1 MKHIRSIGSEQ
12 TPPLL
17 LSCVPLA
24 LLVALVG
31 SVVSVFGQD
40 SLSGAS
46 QVALLLTS
54 FLSIAIGLWGRWMTW
69 NDLEKALTE
78 KVGGIAPALFILL
91 FIGALGGSWMLSGV
105 VPTLIYYGLEFLS
118 PRWLL
123 LASCLICALVSVVTG
138 SSWTTVATI
147 GVALLGIG
155 QTMGISSGWMAGA
168 IISGAYFGDK
178 MSPLSDTTVLAS
190 STVGT
195 PLFTHIRYMT
205 YTTFPS
211 MLLALIVFFLVG
223 MGYHGMGTDQVLLV
237 QQALR
242 NTFLISPWL
251 LLIPVLTVSLIA
263 RRLPPLVVLFLAVLM
278 GVAAALLFQSS
289 LVRIVGGNGSD
300 ALFRGTFTLVFGS
313 TALDTGAEQLNEL
326 VSTSGM
332 AGMLD
337 TIWLILCAMFFGAS
351 MTASRMLESL
361 MAGFVRLVRGT
372 ASLVGSTVLS
382 GIFLNIV
389 CADQYLS
396 IILSASMFKDLY
408 QDRGYESRLLSRT
421 CEDSVTV
428 TSVLIPWNTCGMT
441 QSSVLGVSTWVYA
454 PYCIF
459 CWISPLVSF
468 IVALLG
474 WRIVVKRQS

>member
-1 MKHIRSIGSEQ
+1 MKH
-12 TPPLL
+12 TPSLL
-17 LSCVPLA
+17 LSCVPLVV
-24 LLVALVG
+24 LVALVG

-46 QVALLLTS
+46 QVALLMAS
-54 FLSIAIGLWGRWMTW
+54 FLCISIGLWGKWMTW
-69 NDLEKALTE
+69 DDFEKALSE
-78 KVGGIAPALFILL
+78 KVSGVSSALFILL
-91 FIGALGGSWMLSGV
+91 FIGALGGAWMLSGV

-123 LASCLICALVSVVTG
+123 VASCLMCALVSVVTG

-147 GVALLGIG
+147 GVALIGIG

-195 PLFTHIRYMT
+195 PLFTHIRYMV
-205 YTTFPS
+205 YTTLPS
-211 MLLALIVFFLVG
+211 MIVALLVFLWVG
-223 MGYHGMGTDQVLLV
+223 MGYTSMEATQVQLV
-237 QQALR
+237 QQALQ

-251 LLIPVLTVSLIA
+251 FLIPVLTVLLIV
-263 RRLPPLVVLFLAVLM
+263 RRQPPLVVLFLAVLM
-278 GVAAALLFQSS
+278 GVVAALLFQGE
-289 LVRIVGGNGSD
+289 LVGTVGGNGSD

-313 TALDTGAEQLNEL
+313 TALDTGVEQLNEL

-361 MAGFVRLVRGT
+361 MLGFVRLVKGT

-382 GIFLNIV
+382 GLFLNVV

-396 IILSASMFKDLY
+396 IILSASMFKDMY
-408 QDRGYESRLLSRT
+408 QQKGYEPRLLSRT
-421 CEDSVTV
+421 CEDSITV

-441 QSSVLGVSTWVYA
+441 QSSVLGVSTFVYA

-459 CWISPLVSF
+459 CWMSPLVSF
-468 IVALLG
+468 LVACLG
-474 WRIVVKRQS
+474 WKIVRRSA

>member
-1 MKHIRSIGSEQ
+1 MKH
-12 TPPLL
+12 TPSLL
-17 LSCVPLA
+17 LSTVPLA

-40 SLSGAS
+40 SLCGAS
-46 QVALLLTS
+46 QVALLLSS
-54 FLSIAIGLWGRWMTW
+54 FLCIAIGLWGKWMTW
-69 NDLEKALTE
+69 NDLEEALSE

-91 FIGALGGSWMLSGV
+91 FIGALGGSWMVSGV
-105 VPTLIYYGLEFLS
+105 VPSLIYYGLEVLS

-123 LASCLICALVSVVTG
+123 LAACLICALVSMITG
-138 SSWTTVATI
+138 SSWTTIATI
-147 GVALLGIG
+147 GVALIGIG
-155 QTMGISSGWMAGA
+155 QAMGFSSGWMAGA

-211 MLLALIVFFLVG
+211 MTIALVVFLFVG
-223 MGYHGMGTDQVLLV
+223 LGHSEMDAAQVNLV
-237 QQALR
+237 QEALR
-242 NTFLISPWL
+242 HTFLISPWL
-251 LLIPVLTVSLIA
+251 LLIPVLTVLLIVK
-263 RRLPPLVVLFLAVLM
+263 RLPPLVVLFLAIIM
-278 GVAAALLFQSS
+278 GVVAALLWQSE
-289 LVRIVGGNGSD
+289 LVREVGGNGSD
-300 ALFRGTFTLVFGS
+300 ALFKGTFTLVFGS

-361 MAGFVRLVRGT
+361 MQGFVRLVKGT

-382 GIFLNIV
+382 GIFLNTV

-408 QDRGYESRLLSRT
+408 QRRGYEPRLLSRT

-441 QSSVLGVSTWVYA
+441 QSSVLGVSTFVYA

-459 CWISPLVSF
+459 CWMSPIVSF
-468 IVALLG
+468 LVASIG
-474 WRIVVKRQS
+474 WKIVKRETGE

>member
-1 MKHIRSIGSEQ
+1 
-12 TPPLL
+12 
-17 LSCVPLA
+17 
-24 LLVALVG
+24 
-31 SVVSVFGQD
+31 
-40 SLSGAS
+40 
-46 QVALLLTS
+46 
-54 FLSIAIGLWGRWMTW
+54 
-69 NDLEKALTE
+69 
-78 KVGGIAPALFILL
+78 
-91 FIGALGGSWMLSGV
+91 MLSGV

-123 LASCLICALVSVVTG
+123 VASCLMCALVSVVTG

-147 GVALLGIG
+147 GVALIGIG

-195 PLFTHIRYMT
+195 PLFTHIRYMV
-205 YTTFPS
+205 YTTLPS
-211 MLLALIVFFLVG
+211 MIVALLVFLWVG
-223 MGYHGMGTDQVLLV
+223 MGYTSMEATQVQLV
-237 QQALR
+237 QQALQ

-251 LLIPVLTVSLIA
+251 FLIPVLTVLLIV
-263 RRLPPLVVLFLAVLM
+263 RRQPPLVVLFLAVLM
-278 GVAAALLFQSS
+278 GVVAALLFQGE
-289 LVRIVGGNGSD
+289 LVGTVGGNGSD

-313 TALDTGAEQLNEL
+313 TALDTGVEQLNEL

-361 MAGFVRLVRGT
+361 MQGFVRLVKGT

-382 GIFLNIV
+382 GLFLNVV

-396 IILSASMFKDLY
+396 IILSASMFKDMY
-408 QDRGYESRLLSRT
+408 QQKGYEPRLLSRT
-421 CEDSVTV
+421 CEDSITV

-441 QSSVLGVSTWVYA
+441 QSSVLGVSTFVYA

-459 CWISPLVSF
+459 CWMSPLVSF
-468 IVALLG
+468 LVACLG
-474 WRIVVKRQS
+474 WKIVRRSA

>member
-1 MKHIRSIGSEQ
+1 MKH
-12 TPPLL
+12 TPSLL
-17 LSCVPLA
+17 LSCVPLVV
-24 LLVALVG
+24 LVALVG

-46 QVALLLTS
+46 QVALLMAS
-54 FLSIAIGLWGRWMTW
+54 FLCISIGLWGKWMTW
-69 NDLEKALTE
+69 DDFEKALSE
-78 KVGGIAPALFILL
+78 KVSGVSSALFILL
-91 FIGALGGSWMLSGV
+91 FIGALGGAWMLSGV

-123 LASCLICALVSVVTG
+123 VASCLMCALVSVVTG

-147 GVALLGIG
+147 GVALIGIG

-190 STVGT
+190 STVST
-195 PLFTHIRYMT
+195 PLFTHIRYMV
-205 YTTFPS
+205 YTTLPS
-211 MLLALIVFFLVG
+211 MIVALLVFLWVG
-223 MGYHGMGTDQVLLV
+223 MGYTSMEATQVQLV
-237 QQALR
+237 QQALQ

-251 LLIPVLTVSLIA
+251 LLIPVLTVLLIV
-263 RRLPPLVVLFLAVLM
+263 RRQPPLVVLFLAVLM
-278 GVAAALLFQSS
+278 GVVAALLFQGE
-289 LVRIVGGNGSD
+289 LVRTVGGNGSD

-313 TALDTGAEQLNEL
+313 TALDTGVEQLNEL

-361 MAGFVRLVRGT
+361 MQGFVRLVKGT

-382 GIFLNIV
+382 GLFLNVV

-396 IILSASMFKDLY
+396 IILSASMFKDMY
-408 QDRGYESRLLSRT
+408 QQKGYEPRLLSRT
-421 CEDSVTV
+421 CEDSITV

-441 QSSVLGVSTWVYA
+441 QSSVLGVSTFVYA

-459 CWISPLVSF
+459 CWMSPLVSF
-468 IVALLG
+468 LVACLG
-474 WRIVVKRQS
+474 WKIVRRSA

>member
-1 MKHIRSIGSEQ
+1 MKH
-12 TPPLL
+12 TPSLL
-17 LSCVPLA
+17 LSCVPLVV
-24 LLVALVG
+24 LVALVG

-46 QVALLLTS
+46 QVALLMAS
-54 FLSIAIGLWGRWMTW
+54 FLCISIGLWGKWMSW
-69 NDLEKALTE
+69 DDFEKALSE
-78 KVGGIAPALFILL
+78 KVSGVSSALFILL
-91 FIGALGGSWMLSGV
+91 FIGALGGAWMLSGV

-123 LASCLICALVSVVTG
+123 VASCLMCALVSVVTG

-147 GVALLGIG
+147 GVALIGIG

-195 PLFTHIRYMT
+195 PLFTHIRYMV
-205 YTTFPS
+205 YTTLPS
-211 MLLALIVFFLVG
+211 MIVALLVFLWVG
-223 MGYHGMGTDQVLLV
+223 MGYTSMEATQVQLV
-237 QQALR
+237 QQALQ

-251 LLIPVLTVSLIA
+251 LLIPVLTVLLIV
-263 RRLPPLVVLFLAVLM
+263 RRQPPLVVLFLAVLM
-278 GVAAALLFQSS
+278 GVVAALLFQGE
-289 LVRIVGGNGSD
+289 LVGTVGGNGSD

-313 TALDTGAEQLNEL
+313 TALDTGVEQLNEL

-351 MTASRMLESL
+351 MTANRMLESL
-361 MAGFVRLVRGT
+361 MQGFVRLVKGT

-382 GIFLNIV
+382 GLFLNVV

-396 IILSASMFKDLY
+396 IILSASMFKDMY
-408 QDRGYESRLLSRT
+408 QQKGYEPRLLSRT
-421 CEDSVTV
+421 CEDSITV

-441 QSSVLGVSTWVYA
+441 QSSVLGVSTFVYA

-459 CWISPLVSF
+459 CWMSPLVSF
-468 IVALLG
+468 LVACLG
-474 WRIVVKRQS
+474 WKIVRRSA

>member
-1 MKHIRSIGSEQ
+1 MKH
-12 TPPLL
+12 TPSLL
-17 LSCVPLA
+17 LSCVPLVV
-24 LLVALVG
+24 LVALVG

-46 QVALLLTS
+46 QVALLMAS
-54 FLSIAIGLWGRWMTW
+54 FLCISIGLWGKWMTW
-69 NDLEKALTE
+69 DDFEKALSE
-78 KVGGIAPALFILL
+78 KVSGVSSALFILL
-91 FIGALGGSWMLSGV
+91 FIGALGGAWMLSGV

-123 LASCLICALVSVVTG
+123 VASCLMCALVSVVTG

-147 GVALLGIG
+147 GVALIGIG

-195 PLFTHIRYMT
+195 PLFTHIRYMV
-205 YTTFPS
+205 YTTLPS
-211 MLLALIVFFLVG
+211 MVVALLVFLWVG
-223 MGYHGMGTDQVLLV
+223 MGYTSMEATQVQLV
-237 QQALR
+237 QQALQ

-251 LLIPVLTVSLIA
+251 FLIPVLTVLLIV
-263 RRLPPLVVLFLAVLM
+263 RRQPPLVVLFLAVLM
-278 GVAAALLFQSS
+278 GVVAALLFQGE
-289 LVRIVGGNGSD
+289 LVGTVGGNGSD

-313 TALDTGAEQLNEL
+313 TALDTGVEQLNEL

-361 MAGFVRLVRGT
+361 MQGFVRLVKGT

-382 GIFLNIV
+382 GLFLNVV

-396 IILSASMFKDLY
+396 IILSASMFKDMY
-408 QDRGYESRLLSRT
+408 QQKGYEPRLLSRT
-421 CEDSVTV
+421 CEDSITV

-441 QSSVLGVSTWVYA
+441 QSSVLGVSTFVYA

-459 CWISPLVSF
+459 CWMSPLVSF
-468 IVALLG
+468 LVACLG
-474 WRIVVKRQS
+474 WKIVRRSA

>member
-1 MKHIRSIGSEQ
+1 MKH
-12 TPPLL
+12 TPSLL
-17 LSCVPLA
+17 LSCVPLVV
-24 LLVALVG
+24 LVALVG

-46 QVALLLTS
+46 QVALLMAS
-54 FLSIAIGLWGRWMTW
+54 FLCISIGLWGKWMTW
-69 NDLEKALTE
+69 DDFEKALSE
-78 KVGGIAPALFILL
+78 KVSGVSSALFILL
-91 FIGALGGSWMLSGV
+91 FIGALGGAWMLSGV

-123 LASCLICALVSVVTG
+123 VASCLMCALVSVVTG

-147 GVALLGIG
+147 GVALIGIG

-195 PLFTHIRYMT
+195 PLFTHIRYMV
-205 YTTFPS
+205 YTTLPS
-211 MLLALIVFFLVG
+211 MIVALLVFLWVG
-223 MGYHGMGTDQVLLV
+223 MGYTSMEATQVQLV
-237 QQALR
+237 QQALQ

-251 LLIPVLTVSLIA
+251 LLIPVLTVLLIV
-263 RRLPPLVVLFLAVLM
+263 RRQPPLVVLFLAVLM
-278 GVAAALLFQSS
+278 GVVAALLFQGE
-289 LVRIVGGNGSD
+289 LVGTVGGNGSD

-313 TALDTGAEQLNEL
+313 TALDTGVEQLNEL

-361 MAGFVRLVRGT
+361 MQGFVRLVKGT

-382 GIFLNIV
+382 GLFLNVV

-396 IILSASMFKDLY
+396 IILSASMFKDMY
-408 QDRGYESRLLSRT
+408 QQKGYEPRLLSRT
-421 CEDSVTV
+421 CEDSITV

-441 QSSVLGVSTWVYA
+441 QSSVLGVSTFVYA

-459 CWISPLVSF
+459 CWMSPLVSF
-468 IVALLG
+468 LVACLG
-474 WRIVVKRQS
+474 WKIVRRSA

>member
-1 MKHIRSIGSEQ
+1 MKH
-12 TPPLL
+12 TPSLL
-17 LSCVPLA
+17 LSCVPLVV
-24 LLVALVG
+24 LVALVG

-46 QVALLLTS
+46 QVALLMAS
-54 FLSIAIGLWGRWMTW
+54 FLCISIGLWGKWMTW
-69 NDLEKALTE
+69 DDFEKALSE
-78 KVGGIAPALFILL
+78 KVSGVSSALFILL
-91 FIGALGGSWMLSGV
+91 FIGALGGAWMLSGV

-123 LASCLICALVSVVTG
+123 VASCLMCALVSVVTG

-147 GVALLGIG
+147 GVALIGIG

-195 PLFTHIRYMT
+195 PLFTHIRYMV
-205 YTTFPS
+205 YTTLPS
-211 MLLALIVFFLVG
+211 MVVALLVFLWVG
-223 MGYHGMGTDQVLLV
+223 MGYTSMEATQVQLV
-237 QQALR
+237 QQALQ
-242 NTFLISPWL
+242 NTFLISPWF
-251 LLIPVLTVSLIA
+251 LLIPVLTVLLIV
-263 RRLPPLVVLFLAVLM
+263 RRQPPLVVLFLAVLM
-278 GVAAALLFQSS
+278 GVVAALLFQGE
-289 LVRIVGGNGSD
+289 LVGTVGGNGSD

-313 TALDTGAEQLNEL
+313 TALDTGVEQLNEL

-361 MAGFVRLVRGT
+361 MQGFVRLVKGT

-382 GIFLNIV
+382 GLFLNVV

-396 IILSASMFKDLY
+396 IILSASMFKDMY
-408 QDRGYESRLLSRT
+408 QQKGYEPRLLSRT
-421 CEDSVTV
+421 CEDSITV

-441 QSSVLGVSTWVYA
+441 QSSVLGVSTFVYA

-459 CWISPLVSF
+459 CWMSPLVSF
-468 IVALLG
+468 LVACLG
-474 WRIVVKRQS
+474 WKIVRRSA

>member
-1 MKHIRSIGSEQ
+1 
-12 TPPLL
+12 
-17 LSCVPLA
+17 
-24 LLVALVG
+24 
-31 SVVSVFGQD
+31 
-40 SLSGAS
+40 
-46 QVALLLTS
+46 
-54 FLSIAIGLWGRWMTW
+54 
-69 NDLEKALTE
+69 
-78 KVGGIAPALFILL
+78 
-91 FIGALGGSWMLSGV
+91 MLSGV

-123 LASCLICALVSVVTG
+123 VASCLMCALVSVVTG

-147 GVALLGIG
+147 GVALIGIG

-195 PLFTHIRYMT
+195 PLFTHIRYMV
-205 YTTFPS
+205 YTTLPS
-211 MLLALIVFFLVG
+211 MIVALLVFLWVG
-223 MGYHGMGTDQVLLV
+223 MGYTSMEATQVQLV
-237 QQALR
+237 QQALQ

-251 LLIPVLTVSLIA
+251 FLIPVLTVLLIV
-263 RRLPPLVVLFLAVLM
+263 RRQPPLVVLFLAVLM
-278 GVAAALLFQSS
+278 GVVAALLFQGE
-289 LVRIVGGNGSD
+289 LVGTVGGNGSD

-313 TALDTGAEQLNEL
+313 TALDTGVEQLNEL

-361 MAGFVRLVRGT
+361 MLGFVRLVKGT

-382 GIFLNIV
+382 GLFLNVV

-396 IILSASMFKDLY
+396 IILSASMFKDMY
-408 QDRGYESRLLSRT
+408 QQKGYEPRLLSRT
-421 CEDSVTV
+421 CEDSITV

-441 QSSVLGVSTWVYA
+441 QSSVLGVSTFVYA

-459 CWISPLVSF
+459 CWMSPLVSF
-468 IVALLG
+468 LVACLG
-474 WRIVVKRQS
+474 WKIVRRSA

>member
-1 MKHIRSIGSEQ
+1 MKH
-12 TPPLL
+12 TPSLL
-17 LSCVPLA
+17 LSCVPLVV
-24 LLVALVG
+24 LVALVG

-46 QVALLLTS
+46 QVALLMAS
-54 FLSIAIGLWGRWMTW
+54 FLCNSIGLWGKWMTW
-69 NDLEKALTE
+69 DDFEKALSE
-78 KVGGIAPALFILL
+78 KVSGVSSALFILL
-91 FIGALGGSWMLSGV
+91 FIGALGGAWMLSGV

-123 LASCLICALVSVVTG
+123 VASCLMCALVSVVTG

-147 GVALLGIG
+147 GVALIGIG

-195 PLFTHIRYMT
+195 PLFTHIRYMV
-205 YTTFPS
+205 YTTLPS
-211 MLLALIVFFLVG
+211 MIVALLVFLWVG
-223 MGYHGMGTDQVLLV
+223 MGYTSMEATQVQLV
-237 QQALR
+237 QQALQ

-251 LLIPVLTVSLIA
+251 FLIPVLTVLLIV
-263 RRLPPLVVLFLAVLM
+263 RRQPPLVVLFLAVLM
-278 GVAAALLFQSS
+278 GVVAALLFQGE
-289 LVRIVGGNGSD
+289 LVGTVGGNGSD

-313 TALDTGAEQLNEL
+313 TALDTGVEQLNEL

-361 MAGFVRLVRGT
+361 MLGFVRLVKGT

-382 GIFLNIV
+382 GLFLNVV

-396 IILSASMFKDLY
+396 IILSASMFKDMY
-408 QDRGYESRLLSRT
+408 QQKGYEPRLLSRT
-421 CEDSVTV
+421 CEDSITV

-441 QSSVLGVSTWVYA
+441 QSSVLGVSTFVYA

-459 CWISPLVSF
+459 CWMSPLVSF
-468 IVALLG
+468 LVACLG
-474 WRIVVKRQS
+474 WKIVRRSA

>member
-1 MKHIRSIGSEQ
+1 MKH
-12 TPPLL
+12 TPSLL
-17 LSCVPLA
+17 LSCVPLVV
-24 LLVALVG
+24 LVALVG

-46 QVALLLTS
+46 QVALLMAS
-54 FLSIAIGLWGRWMTW
+54 FLCISIGLWGKWMTW
-69 NDLEKALTE
+69 DDFEKALSE
-78 KVGGIAPALFILL
+78 KVSGVSSALFILL
-91 FIGALGGSWMLSGV
+91 FIGALGGAWMLSGV

-123 LASCLICALVSVVTG
+123 VASCLMCALVSVVTG

-147 GVALLGIG
+147 GVALIGIG

-195 PLFTHIRYMT
+195 PLFTHIRYMV
-205 YTTFPS
+205 YTTLPS
-211 MLLALIVFFLVG
+211 MIVALLVFLWVG
-223 MGYHGMGTDQVLLV
+223 MGYTSMEATQVQLV
-237 QQALR
+237 QQALQ
-242 NTFLISPWL
+242 NTFLISPWF
-251 LLIPVLTVSLIA
+251 LLIPVLTVLLIV
-263 RRLPPLVVLFLAVLM
+263 RRQPPLVVLFLAVLM
-278 GVAAALLFQSS
+278 GVVAALLFQGE
-289 LVRIVGGNGSD
+289 LVGTVGGNGSD

-313 TALDTGAEQLNEL
+313 TALDTGVEQLNEL

-361 MAGFVRLVRGT
+361 MQGFVRLVKGT

-382 GIFLNIV
+382 GLFLNVV

-396 IILSASMFKDLY
+396 IILSASMFKDMY
-408 QDRGYESRLLSRT
+408 QQKGYEPRLLSRT
-421 CEDSVTV
+421 CEDSITV

-441 QSSVLGVSTWVYA
+441 QSSVLGVSTFVYA

-459 CWISPLVSF
+459 CWMSPLVSF
-468 IVALLG
+468 LVACLG
-474 WRIVVKRQS
+474 WKIVRRSA

>member
-1 MKHIRSIGSEQ
+1 MKH
-12 TPPLL
+12 TPSLL
-17 LSCVPLA
+17 LSCVPLVV
-24 LLVALVG
+24 LVALVG

-46 QVALLLTS
+46 QVALLMAS
-54 FLSIAIGLWGRWMTW
+54 FLCISIGLWGKWMTW
-69 NDLEKALTE
+69 DDFEKALSE
-78 KVGGIAPALFILL
+78 KVSGVSSALFILL
-91 FIGALGGSWMLSGV
+91 FIGALGGAWMLSGV

-123 LASCLICALVSVVTG
+123 VASCLMCALVSVVTG

-147 GVALLGIG
+147 GVALIGIG

-195 PLFTHIRYMT
+195 PLFTHIRYMV
-205 YTTFPS
+205 YTTLPS
-211 MLLALIVFFLVG
+211 MVVALLVFLWVG
-223 MGYHGMGTDQVLLV
+223 MGYTSMEATQVQLV
-237 QQALR
+237 QQALQ

-251 LLIPVLTVSLIA
+251 FLIPVLTVLLIV
-263 RRLPPLVVLFLAVLM
+263 RRQPPLVVLFLAVLM
-278 GVAAALLFQSS
+278 GVVAALLFQGE
-289 LVRIVGGNGSD
+289 LVGTVGGNGSD

-313 TALDTGAEQLNEL
+313 TALDTGVEQLNEL

-361 MAGFVRLVRGT
+361 MLGFVRLVKGT

-382 GIFLNIV
+382 GLFLNVV

-396 IILSASMFKDLY
+396 IILSASMFKDMY
-408 QDRGYESRLLSRT
+408 QQKGYEPRLLSRT
-421 CEDSVTV
+421 CEDSITV

-441 QSSVLGVSTWVYA
+441 QSSVLGVSTFVYA

-459 CWISPLVSF
+459 CWMSPLVSF
-468 IVALLG
+468 LVACLG
-474 WRIVVKRQS
+474 WKIVRRSA

>member
-1 MKHIRSIGSEQ
+1 MKH
-12 TPPLL
+12 TPSLL
-17 LSCVPLA
+17 LSCVPLVV
-24 LLVALVG
+24 LVALVG

-46 QVALLLTS
+46 QVALLMAS
-54 FLSIAIGLWGRWMTW
+54 FLCISIGLWGKWMTW
-69 NDLEKALTE
+69 DDFEKALSE
-78 KVGGIAPALFILL
+78 KVSGVSSALFILL
-91 FIGALGGSWMLSGV
+91 FIGALGGAWMLSGV

-123 LASCLICALVSVVTG
+123 VASCLMCALVSVVTG

-147 GVALLGIG
+147 GVALIGIG

-195 PLFTHIRYMT
+195 PLFTHIRYMV
-205 YTTFPS
+205 YTTLPS
-211 MLLALIVFFLVG
+211 MVVALLVFLWVG
-223 MGYHGMGTDQVLLV
+223 MGYTSMEATQVQLV
-237 QQALR
+237 QQALQ

-251 LLIPVLTVSLIA
+251 LLIPVLTVLLIV
-263 RRLPPLVVLFLAVLM
+263 RRQPPLVVLFLAVLM
-278 GVAAALLFQSS
+278 GVVAALLFQGE
-289 LVRIVGGNGSD
+289 LVGTVGGNGSD

-313 TALDTGAEQLNEL
+313 TALDTGVEQLNEL

-361 MAGFVRLVRGT
+361 MQGFVRLVKGT

-382 GIFLNIV
+382 GLFLNVV

-396 IILSASMFKDLY
+396 IILSASMFKDMY
-408 QDRGYESRLLSRT
+408 QQKGYEPRLLSRT
-421 CEDSVTV
+421 CEDSITV

-441 QSSVLGVSTWVYA
+441 QSSVLGVSTFVYA

-459 CWISPLVSF
+459 CWMSPLVSF
-468 IVALLG
+468 LVACLG
-474 WRIVVKRQS
+474 WKIVRRSA

>member
-1 MKHIRSIGSEQ
+1 MKH
-12 TPPLL
+12 TPSLL
-17 LSCVPLA
+17 LSCVPLVV
-24 LLVALVG
+24 LVALVG

-46 QVALLLTS
+46 QVALLMAS
-54 FLSIAIGLWGRWMTW
+54 FLCISIGLWGKWMTW
-69 NDLEKALTE
+69 DDFEKALSE
-78 KVGGIAPALFILL
+78 KVSGVSSALFILL
-91 FIGALGGSWMLSGV
+91 FIGALGGAWMLSGV

-123 LASCLICALVSVVTG
+123 VASCLMCALVSVVTG

-147 GVALLGIG
+147 GVALIGIG

-195 PLFTHIRYMT
+195 PLFTHIRYMV
-205 YTTFPS
+205 YTTLPS
-211 MLLALIVFFLVG
+211 MVVALLVFLWVG
-223 MGYHGMGTDQVLLV
+223 MGYTSMEATQVQLV
-237 QQALR
+237 QQALQ

-251 LLIPVLTVSLIA
+251 FLIPVLTVLLIV
-263 RRLPPLVVLFLAVLM
+263 RRQPPLVVLFLAVLM
-278 GVAAALLFQSS
+278 GVVAALLFQGE
-289 LVRIVGGNGSD
+289 LIGTVGGNGSD

-313 TALDTGAEQLNEL
+313 TALDTGVEQLNEL

-361 MAGFVRLVRGT
+361 MLGFVRLVKGT

-382 GIFLNIV
+382 GLFLNVV

-396 IILSASMFKDLY
+396 IILSASMFKDMY
-408 QDRGYESRLLSRT
+408 QQKGYEPRLLSRT
-421 CEDSVTV
+421 CEDSITV

-441 QSSVLGVSTWVYA
+441 QSSVLGVSTFVYA

-459 CWISPLVSF
+459 CWMSPLVSF
-468 IVALLG
+468 LVACLG
-474 WRIVVKRQS
+474 WKIVRRSA

>member
-1 MKHIRSIGSEQ
+1 MKH
-12 TPPLL
+12 TPSLL
-17 LSCVPLA
+17 LSCVPLVV
-24 LLVALVG
+24 LVALVG

-46 QVALLLTS
+46 QVALLMAS
-54 FLSIAIGLWGRWMTW
+54 FLCNSIGLWGKWMTW
-69 NDLEKALTE
+69 DDFEKALSE
-78 KVGGIAPALFILL
+78 KVSGVSSALFILL
-91 FIGALGGSWMLSGV
+91 FIGALGGAWMLSGV

-123 LASCLICALVSVVTG
+123 VASCLMCALVSVVTG

-147 GVALLGIG
+147 GVALIGIG

-195 PLFTHIRYMT
+195 PLFTHIRYMV
-205 YTTFPS
+205 YTTLPS
-211 MLLALIVFFLVG
+211 MVVALLVFLWVG
-223 MGYHGMGTDQVLLV
+223 MGYTSMEATQVQLV
-237 QQALR
+237 QQALQ

-251 LLIPVLTVSLIA
+251 FLIPVLTVLLIV
-263 RRLPPLVVLFLAVLM
+263 RRQPPLVVLFLAVLM
-278 GVAAALLFQSS
+278 GVVAALLFQGE
-289 LVRIVGGNGSD
+289 LVGTVGGNGSD

-313 TALDTGAEQLNEL
+313 TALDTGVEQLNEL

-361 MAGFVRLVRGT
+361 MLGFVRLVKGT

-382 GIFLNIV
+382 GLFLNVV

-396 IILSASMFKDLY
+396 IILSASMFKDMY
-408 QDRGYESRLLSRT
+408 QQKGYEPRLLSRT
-421 CEDSVTV
+421 CEDSITV

-441 QSSVLGVSTWVYA
+441 QSSVLGVSTFVYA

-459 CWISPLVSF
+459 CWMSPLVSF
-468 IVALLG
+468 LVACLG
-474 WRIVVKRQS
+474 WKIVRRSA